1 VGFTWASIWQGMYN
15 VTQTWNGA
23 TVNID
28 VNVAAMIS
36 PSNP

>member
-1 VGFTWASIWQGMYN
+1 MYDD

-28 VNVAAMIS
+28 VDVAAMIS

>member
-1 VGFTWASIWQGMYN
+1 MYD

-23 TVNID
+23 RVNID
-28 VNVAAMIS
+28 VDAAAMIS